1 MSQENVELIHGF
13 YEAYNRGDM
22 HRVPE
27 VFDPEVVWNLS
38 TFTAG
43 GWPGQEV
50 YLGPDG
56 VTAFLTEWRSI
67 FGQDTVVQ
75 IEKVIDAGERTVVL
89 ATQRSGPPQDPEF
102 VHQGFAQVYS
112 FRNVGSNGSTT
123 TGTDRPPSKPWA
135 CWSRR
140 LNVEVMGP
148 RD

>member
-22 HRVPE
+22 HRVHE

-67 FGQDTVVQ
+67 FGQTP
-75 IEKVIDAGERTVVL
+75 L
-89 ATQRSGPPQDPEF
+89 CRSRRSSTRGSGRWSWRPSAVGHHRILSSSTRASRRSTRFET
-102 VHQGFAQVYS
+102 
-112 FRNVGSNGSTT
+112 VGSNGSTT
-123 TGTDRPPSKPWA
+123 TGTDR
-135 CWSRR
+135 
-140 LNVEVMGP
+140 
-148 RD
+148 

>member
-22 HRVPE
+22 HRLPE

-75 IEKVIDAGERTVVL
+75 IEKVHRRGGADGGL
-89 ATQRSGPPQDPEF
+89 GDP
-102 VHQGFAQVYS
+102 AQWA
-112 FRNVGSNGSTT
+112 T
-123 TGTDRPPSKPWA
+123 TGP
-135 CWSRR
+135 
-140 LNVEVMGP
+140 
-148 RD
+148 